1 MQKLIDKGH
10 LLKKIGFYKTINL
23 LPSDGRSIKM
33 SEFYAKLI
41 KSEHY
46 NTFLRIKFELLGKEI
61 IEIDYNE
68 KHIRYIRLT
77 GNGVILKLRLKE
89 LIQQIEEGIKE

>member
-10 LLKKIGFYKTINL
+10 LLKKLGFYRTIEI
-23 LPSDGRSIKM
+23 LPSDGKSIRLN
-33 SEFYAKLI
+33 EFYTKLL
-41 KSEHY
+41 KSDHY
-46 NTFLRIKFELLGKEI
+46 NTFARIRFELLEKEI

-77 GNGVILKLRLKE
+77 RNGVILKLRLKE
-89 LIQQIEEGIKE
+89 LIKQIEKGVK